1 MKTENELKELR
12 EKHKGCY
19 ELTVPL
25 NDEATETATVFLRKI
40 DRIVY
45 ASVSKL
51 IQKDEM
57 LAVESLLKSLY
68 VGGDELKLIVEDFDA
83 LRSASTGI
91 LPMLVAR
98 DASLKKN

>member
-1 MKTENELKELR
+1 MTEDKLKELR

-25 NDEATETATVFLRKI
+25 NDDGTETATVFLRKL
-40 DRIVY
+40 DRVVY

-51 IQKDEM
+51 IQKDELM
-57 LAVESLLKSLY
+57 AVESLLKSLH
-68 VGGDELKLIVEDFDA
+68 VGGDDVKLITEDFDA

-91 LPMLVAR
+91 LPMLTAR